1 MGYQTVILD
10 TSANITNELSQGIEE
25 FVTVGVALI
34 PLSFQILSFL
44 VVFESS
50 PQHVIYRAMLTGTTT
65 VSTVELTSLVD
76 QWIGVIVQSNKMIMD
91 SNC

>member
-25 FVTVGVALI
+25 FVGVALI